1 MRLEDFSG
9 RGDAVKSLIR
19 DIRQGRAPNALLIT
33 GQSGI
38 GKRTFALLLARALLC
53 EDPELA
59 ERPCEKCRNC
69 KRTLK
74 DSHPDLL
81 ILRPEDSKK
90 KSIGIDD
97 VRTRLNRLAT
107 HTFSGGKRIL
117 LYDGTR
123 TITEAAQNAL
133 LKSLE
138 EADTDQYFI
147 LVAREESSILPTVRS
162 RCRVLRLQPASE
174 DEVLRVLR
182 VSGQYSE
189 EKLLAAVSECGGS
202 IGTARMMLEDEK
214 HWELKKLCEQ
224 TFFRVRNIRD
234 IPAASALLKDSKE
247 DAEELFMLME
257 SRIRCLIRNKLLN
270 EPEKEDLVP
279 EHWYDL
285 SVQSLTE
292 LSEMLLDVHHYLQ
305 SNVGWQ
311 ALIDKIL
318 YSITEELNK

>member
-1 MRLEDFSG
+1 MKLEDFYG
-9 RGDAVKSLIR
+9 RGDAVKSLIQ

-53 EDPELA
+53 EDPEPLN
-59 ERPCEKCRNC
+59 RPCDKCRNC

-81 ILRPEDSKK
+81 ILKPEDIKK

-117 LYDGTR
+117 LYDGSR
-123 TITEAAQNAL
+123 SITEAAQNAL

-147 LVAREESSILPTVRS
+147 LVSREESSILPTVRS
-162 RCRVLRLQPASE
+162 RCRVLRLQPASD
-174 DEVLRVLR
+174 DEVIRVLSA
-182 VSGQYSE
+182 SGEYDV
-189 EKLLAAVSECGGS
+189 EKLQAAVSECGGS
-202 IGTARMMLEDEK
+202 IGAAKMMLEDEK
-214 HWELKKLCEQ
+214 HWKLRELCKS
-224 TFFRVRNIRD
+224 TFFTVRNVRD
-234 IPAASALLKDSKE
+234 IPAASALLKDAKE
-247 DAEELFMLME
+247 DGEDLLALTE
-257 SRIRCLIRNKLLN
+257 SIIRRLIRNKLLN
-270 EPEKEDLVP
+270 ELEKDDVTP
-279 EHWYDL
+279 DHWHDL
-285 SVQSLTE
+285 SVQSLTD
-292 LSEMLLDVHHYLQ
+292 LSEMLLDAHRYMQ
-305 SNVGWQ
+305 NNVGWQ
-311 ALIDKIL
+311 ALIEKIL